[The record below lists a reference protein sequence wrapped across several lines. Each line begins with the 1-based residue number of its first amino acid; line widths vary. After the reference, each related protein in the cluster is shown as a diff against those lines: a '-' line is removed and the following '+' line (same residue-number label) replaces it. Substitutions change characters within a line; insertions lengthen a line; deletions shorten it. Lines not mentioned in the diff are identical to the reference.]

1 MDKTFRLNKY
11 LANFGFASRR
21 KVEDLLKQKNIT
33 VNGVRILDKGFRI
46 NPEKDKILLDGKELK
61 KPNFIYIA
69 LNKPKGIVST
79 AKDEKGRTTVVDL
92 INSKERLYPVGRLDA
107 DSKGLILLTNDGELT
122 NKLTH
127 PKFHIPKTYIA
138 LVAGIVDEKK
148 LQNLRN
154 GVVLKDGKTSKSE
167 AKILEQK
174 PNRTILQIT
183 IFEGKN
189 RQIRRMC
196 AILKLN
202 LLELKRVAIG
212 PVKLGDL
219 EKGKY
224 RELTAYEISALKSF
238 KI

>member
-1 MDKTFRLNKY
+1 MEKTIRLNKY
-11 LANFGFASRR
+11 LANFGFAPRR
-21 KVEDLLKQKNIT
+21 KVEDLLKNKILT
-33 VNGVRILDKGFRI
+33 VNGIRVLDKGFRI
-46 NPEKDKILLDGKELK
+46 NPEKDDILLDGKKLNPPELV
-61 KPNFIYIA
+61 YIM

-79 AKDEKGRTTVVDL
+79 SKDEKGRTTVVDI
-92 INSKERLYPVGRLDA
+92 INSKVRLYPVGRLDA
-107 DSKGLILLTNDGELT
+107 DSKGLILLTNDGDLT

-138 LVAGIVDEKK
+138 LIAGIVDEKK

-174 PNRTILQIT
+174 PERTVVEIT

-196 AILKLN
+196 AALKLN
-202 LLELKRVAIG
+202 LLELKRVSIG

-224 RELTAYEISALKSF
+224 RNLTHSEVSALKSF

>member
-1 MDKTFRLNKY
+1 MDKTVRLNKY
-11 LANFGFASRR
+11 LSNFGFASRR
-21 KVEDLLKQKNIT
+21 KVGDLLKNKILT
-33 VNGVRILDKGFRI
+33 VNGIRVLDKGFRI
-46 NPEKDKILLDGKELK
+46 NPEKDDILLDGKKLNPPELV
-61 KPNFIYIA
+61 YIM

-79 AKDEKGRTTVVDL
+79 SKDEKGRTTVVDI
-92 INSKERLYPVGRLDA
+92 INSKVRLYPVGRLDA
-107 DSKGLILLTNDGELT
+107 DSKGLILLTNDGDLT

-138 LVAGIVDEKK
+138 LIAGIVDEKK

-174 PNRTILQIT
+174 PERTVVEIT

-196 AILKLN
+196 AALKLN
-202 LLELKRVAIG
+202 LLELKRVSIG

-224 RELTAYEISALKSF
+224 RNLTHSEVSALKSF

>member
-1 MDKTFRLNKY
+1 MDKTVRLNKY
-11 LANFGFASRR
+11 LSNFGFASRR
-21 KVEDLLKQKNIT
+21 KVGDLLKNKILT
-33 VNGVRILDKGFRI
+33 VNGIRVLDKGFRI
-46 NPEKDKILLDGKELK
+46 NPEKDDILLDGKKLNPPELV
-61 KPNFIYIA
+61 YIM

-79 AKDEKGRTTVVDL
+79 SKDEKGRTTVVDI
-92 INSKERLYPVGRLDA
+92 INSKVRLYPVGRLDA
-107 DSKGLILLTNDGELT
+107 DSKGLILLTNDGDLT

-138 LVAGIVDEKK
+138 LIAGIVDEKK

-174 PNRTILQIT
+174 PERTVVEIT

-196 AILKLN
+196 AALKLN
-202 LLELKRVAIG
+202 LLELKRVSIG

-224 RELTAYEISALKSF
+224 RNLTPSEVSALKSF